1 MWGLLPYTA
10 PTQPHNR
17 ALFVGCLTRNLKPK
31 TSFDSRVTK
40 ELQMPLAG
48 FNLRVADTFCGLKP
62 TIWVDCRLRFW
73 SVCCSLQVSLA
84 GCSSLL
90 MGCQLRV
97 CLNCLLWV
105 SRLQVLA
112 RLSNGKSYS
121 WQWSTALQ
129 QLLINN
135 QLLLMLKLQSLATVF
150 PIIYWVAAWLPV
162 KKWCCKLHSLECRLP
177 LSWLNNRM
185 QLPLSWLNNIIHSCT
200 SWIRQSLL

>member
-1 MWGLLPYTA
+1 MTLFPCTA
-10 PTQPHNR
+10 PAQTCNW
-17 ALFVGCLTRNLKPK
+17 ALFVGCSTRNLKPK
-31 TSFDSRVTK
+31 TSFYSRVTK

-48 FNLRVADTFCGLKP
+48 FNLRVADTFCVSKP

-73 SVCCSLQVSLA
+73 SVCCPMRVSLA
-84 GCSSLL
+84 SCSSLL
-90 MGCQLRV
+90 MGCQLWVRFD
-97 CLNCLLWV
+97 CSLWV
-105 SRLQVLA
+105 SRLQVLTC
-112 RLSNGKSYS
+112 LSNGKSYS

-135 QLLLMLKLQSLATVF
+135 QLLLMLKLQSLATVL

-162 KKWCCKLHSLECRLP
+162 KRWCRKLHSLECRLP
-177 LSWLNNRM
+177 LFLLNNRM